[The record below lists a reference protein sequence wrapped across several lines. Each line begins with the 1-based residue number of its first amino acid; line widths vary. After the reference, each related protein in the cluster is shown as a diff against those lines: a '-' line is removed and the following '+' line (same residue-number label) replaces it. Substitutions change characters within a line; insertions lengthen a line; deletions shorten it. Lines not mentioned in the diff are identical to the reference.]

1 MYINANEL
9 KPKYCNLF
17 NTWKSQ
23 VKILNFIMFGVNI
36 NFWVF
41 IKCPLV
47 CSNVLFSK
55 RL

>member
-23 VKILNFIMFGVNI
+23 VKVFNFIMFGVNRK
-36 NFWVF
+36 FLSFDKMSFSVF
-41 IKCPLV
+41 KCV
-47 CSNVLFSK
+47 I
-55 RL
+55 